1 MERYNKNIGDFGE
14 ECARKYLEN
23 NGYKILATNYNCR
36 FGEIDIIALDNKCL
50 VFIEVKTRTSLKY
63 GAPEYAVNYYKKK
76 HLFLSARCYIEQFR
90 MKEYFARFDVVEV
103 FAKYADNKFGI
114 EKINIIKNAF

>member
-1 MERYNKNIGDFGE
+1 MERYNKNVGDFGE
-14 ECARKYLEN
+14 KCARRHLEKL
-23 NGYKILATNYNCR
+23 GYKILCTNYSCR

-50 VFIEVKTRTSLKY
+50 VFVEVKTRTSLKY

-76 HLFLSARCYIEQFR
+76 HLSLSARCYIEQFR
-90 MKEYFARFDVVEV
+90 MKEYFVRFDVVEV
-103 FAKYADNKFGI
+103 FAKCADNKFGI